1 MPVESSLSAS
11 ITHIEKEKFSMW
23 TEWSTCTNEEQTQK
37 QSQRTKYF
45 EAVRNN

>member
-1 MPVESSLSAS
+1 MQVESALSAS

-23 TEWSTCTNEEQTQK
+23 TEWSACTDEEQAQK
-37 QSQRTKYF
+37 QTQRIKYF